1 MRLGERLPGPGACTR
16 HARVRRMGA
25 DPWRG
30 WMRTTVADPVSLSQ
44 TAVGKNK
51 RLSKGKKGIKKR
63 VADPFTRKDW
73 FDVKAPSM
81 FETKN
86 AGKTFVNRSTGL
98 KNAAD
103 GLRGRVFELSLGDLN
118 KDEENSYRKIK
129 LRCDEVQGKNCLTN
143 FYGMD
148 FTSDKLRSMVRKWQ
162 TLIEAHIDVKT
173 TDGYLLR
180 LFCIAFTKR
189 RPRQVKKT
197 TYAKSSQVREIRKKM
212 FEIMSREAS
221 SCDLKELVHKLVP
234 EVMGREIEKQCQGA
248 SHQDSSAILI
258 NMC

>member
-1 MRLGERLPGPGACTR
+1 MGWYQC
-16 HARVRRMGA
+16 RVHGDTWGSFDNSTPFKM
-25 DPWRG
+25 
-30 WMRTTVADPVSLSQ
+30 
-44 TAVGKNK
+44 AVGKNK

-129 LRCDEVQGKNCLTN
+129 LRCDRWSASGRPSSRPTLTSRPPTA
-143 FYGMD
+143 
-148 FTSDKLRSMVRKWQ
+148 TSSASSASPSPSAVPARS
-162 TLIEAHIDVKT
+162 
-173 TDGYLLR
+173 
-180 LFCIAFTKR
+180 R
-189 RPRQVKKT
+189 RPPTR
-197 TYAKSSQVREIRKKM
+197 
-212 FEIMSREAS
+212 SR
-221 SCDLKELVHKLVP
+221 
-234 EVMGREIEKQCQGA
+234 RR
-248 SHQDSSAILI
+248 SARSARR
-258 NMC
+258 CSRS

>member
-1 MRLGERLPGPGACTR
+1 
-16 HARVRRMGA
+16 MGF
-25 DPWRG
+25 DNSTPFK
-30 WMRTTVADPVSLSQ
+30 M
-44 TAVGKNK
+44 AVGKNK

-118 KDEENSYRKIK
+118 KDE
-129 LRCDEVQGKNCLTN
+129 VQGKNCLTN

-162 TLIEAHIDVKT
+162 TLI
-173 TDGYLLR
+173 
-180 LFCIAFTKR
+180 
-189 RPRQVKKT
+189 
-197 TYAKSSQVREIRKKM
+197 
-212 FEIMSREAS
+212 
-221 SCDLKELVHKLVP
+221 
-234 EVMGREIEKQCQGA
+234 
-248 SHQDSSAILI
+248 
-258 NMC
+258 

>member
-1 MRLGERLPGPGACTR
+1 
-16 HARVRRMGA
+16 MGHTWGSF
-25 DPWRG
+25 DNSTPFK
-30 WMRTTVADPVSLSQ
+30 M
-44 TAVGKNK
+44 AVGKNK

-180 LFCIAFTKR
+180 LLHRLHQAPSPPGQEDHLR
-189 RPRQVKKT
+189 EVVAGPRDPQEDVRDHEPRGVVVRPQGARPQARPRGHGP
-197 TYAKSSQVREIRKKM
+197 RD
-212 FEIMSREAS
+212 REAVPG
-221 SCDLKELVHKLVP
+221 DLPIAELHDSKG
-234 EVMGREIEKQCQGA
+234 EANQGA
-248 SHQDSSAILI
+248 SSRHVEVDGAARERQHLDW
-258 NMC
+258 

>member
-1 MRLGERLPGPGACTR
+1 
-16 HARVRRMGA
+16 MGTWGSF
-25 DPWRG
+25 DNSTPFK
-30 WMRTTVADPVSLSQ
+30 M
-44 TAVGKNK
+44 AVGKNK

-81 FETKN
+81 FET
-86 AGKTFVNRSTGL
+86 

-180 LFCIAFTKR
+180 LFYIAFTKR

-234 EVMGREIEKQCQGA
+234 EVMGREIEKQCQGIYPLQNCMIRKAKLIKAPRLDMSKLMELHESVNTSTGEA
-248 SHQDSSAILI
+248 SANKDFEEPEVLASV
-258 NMC
+258 